1 MRKTKYLLRFFQ
13 LLSSSFLFDSCHLAS
28 CSAYTSQKLTYAL
41 WKIPCRSQAC
51 GSLCPSCFGST
62 IDVCLYVCLFSS
74 GTAAFAGPLCPIL
87 WINKYSKRKKKKKNQ
102 QPQVWDLPQWLP
114 SLIGSFHPSRFQLSW
129 LLSDEF
135 EEFWQVFSNPTLI
148 VFLNCRRTNM
158 MPITLSYIDIG
169 CFMALIF
176 ILTVRLCSIKMY

>member
-87 WINKYSKRKKKKKNQ
+87 WINKYSKRKKKKK
-102 QPQVWDLPQWLP
+102 PTTTSMGFTSMASLSYRIFP
-114 SLIGSFHPSRFQLSW
+114 SLPFPAVLVAFWRIWRVLTGVFKPNFDSFSQL
-129 LLSDEF
+129 
-135 EEFWQVFSNPTLI
+135 
-148 VFLNCRRTNM
+148 
-158 MPITLSYIDIG
+158 
-169 CFMALIF
+169 
-176 ILTVRLCSIKMY
+176 